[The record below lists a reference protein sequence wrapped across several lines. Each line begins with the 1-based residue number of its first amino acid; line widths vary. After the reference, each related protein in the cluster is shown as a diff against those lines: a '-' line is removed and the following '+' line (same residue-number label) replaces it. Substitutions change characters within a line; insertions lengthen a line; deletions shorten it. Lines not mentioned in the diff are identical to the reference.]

1 MFFFVYV
8 VFYSMKNNMIFRNV
22 ILIKIVFKVNFRIYL
37 FGIYLYFVLLID
49 VFLFYLVRVLVIKY
63 LNFLLKFDM
72 YLLVLFC
79 CYYC

>member
-1 MFFFVYV
+1 MYKKIYKSI
-8 VFYSMKNNMIFRNV
+8 FYIF
-22 ILIKIVFKVNFRIYL
+22 L